1 MVTSGQSVN
10 ESQRHKNGCS
20 LAVVC
25 PCFHTVE
32 FCCNLCGLCTQ
43 ERQLITVFTL
53 KSHSSQTVFT
63 LKRHSSQLSLHSR
76 DTAHNCL
83 YTQETQL
90 TTVFTLKRHSSQLS
104 LHSRD
109 TAHNCLYTQETQ
121 LTTVFTLKRHS
132 SQLSLHSRDT
142 AHNCLYTQETQLTI
156 VFTLKRHS
164 SQLSLHSR
172 DTAHN
177 CLYTQETQLT
187 IVFTLKRHSSQL
199 SLHSLT
205 MQPGVCLGV
214 YIHDEAKWS
223 LLSINQNVLH
233 MYCNS
238 FCFGPPEYDSFR
250 LPNKEQ
256 KKVVGFSFSSQTMSS
271 LI

>member
-104 LHSRD
+104 LHS
-109 TAHNCLYTQETQ
+109 
-121 LTTVFTLKRHS
+121 
-132 SQLSLHSRDT
+132 
-142 AHNCLYTQETQLTI
+142 
-156 VFTLKRHS
+156 
-164 SQLSLHSR
+164 
-172 DTAHN
+172 
-177 CLYTQETQLT
+177 
-187 IVFTLKRHSSQL
+187 
-199 SLHSLT
+199 LT